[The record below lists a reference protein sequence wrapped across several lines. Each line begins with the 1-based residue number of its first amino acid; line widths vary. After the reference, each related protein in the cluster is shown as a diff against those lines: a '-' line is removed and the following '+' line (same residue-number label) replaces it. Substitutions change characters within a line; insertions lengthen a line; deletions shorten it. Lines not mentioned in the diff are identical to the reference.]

1 MGSNVAEPLRPR
13 TLPSTPAPK
22 TAEPR
27 EGGLAN
33 VDVQT
38 RPITPLCHRS
48 YFLLQLQSS
57 ARSSVTAMSLDPGK
71 GSAPAS
77 QAWVQRHPRRQ
88 MHLRRAGQLV
98 GAQVGLSVLTS
109 GLTAAQADEIFQ
121 LSRDIQTLRGK
132 LALDF
137 IKMSYTEANFRMEPR
152 QPATRPRFRSIA
164 QVRPG
169 CTSILHSSFTLSIIN
184 SSW

>member
-13 TLPSTPAPK
+13 ILPSAPTPK

-38 RPITPLCHRS
+38 RPIAPLRHRS
-48 YFLLQLQSS
+48 YFLLQLPVILFEVQLLP
-57 ARSSVTAMSLDPGK
+57 RPWILGK

-77 QAWVQRHPRRQ
+77 QGLGAEVSVPTDAPPSG
-88 MHLRRAGQLV
+88 AGQLV
-98 GAQVGLSVLTS
+98 GVQVGLSVLTS
-109 GLTAAQADEIFQ
+109 GLTAVQADEIFQ
-121 LSRDIQTLRGK
+121 LSRDIQTLLGK

-137 IKMSYTEANFRMEPR
+137 IKMSYTEANFPHGSPGNQPR
-152 QPATRPRFRSIA
+152 GHGSGESRK
-164 QVRPG
+164 
-169 CTSILHSSFTLSIIN
+169 
-184 SSW
+184 